1 MPLLNGN
8 QQEIAYRKYSNF
20 SVDLRRPFVLI
31 FRKKSIDS
39 IPSDDTI
46 LNQYMRTYGKET
58 EDNEANT
65 INTLQNNR
73 LMWLEDALI
82 DDALKYTGANQGTN
96 DPEEINNVKNQVLS
110 NLNQAY
116 NIEKLIQ
123 NKARQENNDMLGKLI
138 Q

>member
-1 MPLLNGN
+1 MS
-8 QQEIAYRKYSNF
+8 II
-20 SVDLRRPFVLI
+20 LI
-31 FRKKSIDS
+31 FRKKSIET

-46 LNQYMRTYGKET
+46 LNQYMRTYGKE
-58 EDNEANT
+58 NEENEVHS
-65 INTLQNNR
+65 INNLKDDK

-116 NIEKLIQ
+116 NIEKF
-123 NKARQENNDMLGKLI
+123 RQENNEMQGNIL

>member
-1 MPLLNGN
+1 
-8 QQEIAYRKYSNF
+8 
-20 SVDLRRPFVLI
+20 
-31 FRKKSIDS
+31 
-39 IPSDDTI
+39 
-46 LNQYMRTYGKET
+46 MRTYGKEI

-65 INTLQNNR
+65 INNFKNDR
-73 LMWLEDALI
+73 LMWLEDQLI

-123 NKARQENNDMLGKLI
+123 DKVRHDNNELLGKLTLI
-138 Q
+138 KWCKIYT

>member
-1 MPLLNGN
+1 
-8 QQEIAYRKYSNF
+8 
-20 SVDLRRPFVLI
+20 
-31 FRKKSIDS
+31 
-39 IPSDDTI
+39 
-46 LNQYMRTYGKET
+46 MRTYGKET

-82 DDALKYTGANQGTN
+82 NDALKYTGANQGTN
-96 DPEEINNVKNQVLS
+96 DPEDINNVKNQVLS

-123 NKARQENNDMLGKLI
+123 NKARQENNDMLGKLVQRLKNVVNNMYANKI
-138 Q
+138 N